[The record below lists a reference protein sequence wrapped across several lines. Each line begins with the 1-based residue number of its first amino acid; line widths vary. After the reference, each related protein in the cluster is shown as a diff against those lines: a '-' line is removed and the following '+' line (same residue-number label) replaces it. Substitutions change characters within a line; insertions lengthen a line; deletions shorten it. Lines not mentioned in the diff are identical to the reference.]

1 MPEYDDDW
9 DVPENRD
16 DPENE
21 DETPDEEEIPEEE
34 DVSAE
39 EEIPE
44 EEDTLEEEEIL
55 EEEDVPEEE
64 EEILDEEDIP
74 EDEEEILE
82 EEEVPEEESPAEES
96 PLAEENLPHQKNT
109 LDEENTPDGGKKKK
123 LTWKTVLLALVVFAI
138 IGSLVQ
144 VVARG
149 GFGGALN
156 TTGSG
161 GGSTPKKGQH
171 SRQEQEI
178 RPPKQPKTIRLG
190 NQRVPQAS
198 GPIIVINPG
207 LVTPGGSAAVEG
219 GGFDKKATV
228 DILLK
233 ARKSDT
239 KGRAIG
245 SVRSDRFGSI
255 YARFTMPETAGNRPA
270 TLVAQQRGSSKTAE
284 AKVIT
289 GGAVGTAK
297 INKMVGRPG
306 DVVTVTA
313 RGFRPGEPIDV
324 FWGRTT
330 GIPVTTLRT
339 DSSGSVG
346 QAAIK
351 VGVAPTGSSTLVLVG
366 KRSKTTATA
375 PFQMLAM
382 YPAMKS
388 KPYALKAGQRI
399 TLSANKFAPGER
411 VLVYINSTGG
421 LPAFTAQANGMGQIR
436 DVAFNVPFGLKGRQT
451 LMAIGDQSRAVVRSG
466 FTVLP
471 YTPSAEPSAF
481 GGRAGT
487 TLSFYV
493 AGFAPGETVDAYA
506 GSGSKGQRKIGTFQ
520 VDSRGKASAVGSYK
534 ITPADESGVAF
545 QLVGQKSGGIAKA
558 SINMSQGH
566 GD

>member
-1 MPEYDDDW
+1 MPQYDDDW
-9 DVPENRD
+9 DVPEDTD

-21 DETPDEEEIPEEE
+21 ENIPDEEEIPEEE
-34 DVSAE
+34 
-39 EEIPE
+39 EIP
-44 EEDTLEEEEIL
+44 
-55 EEEDVPEEE
+55 
-64 EEILDEEDIP
+64 DEE
-74 EDEEEILE
+74 
-82 EEEVPEEESPAEES
+82 
-96 PLAEENLPHQKNT
+96 NT
-109 LDEENTPDGGKKKK
+109 LDEEDTPEEDILDEEETPEEEEIPDEENTLDEEDTPHGEKKKK
-123 LTWKTVLLALVVFAI
+123 LTWKTALLALVVFAI
-138 IGSLVQ
+138 VGSLVQ

-149 GFGGALN
+149 GFGGALD

-161 GGSTPKKGQH
+161 GGSAPKKEHH
-171 SRQEQEI
+171 SRQQQEI
-178 RPPKQPKTIRLG
+178 RPPKQPKTIKLG

-233 ARKSDT
+233 ARKTDT

-330 GIPVTTLRT
+330 GIPVTTLHT

-382 YPAMKS
+382 YPSMKS

-421 LPAFTAQANGMGQIR
+421 LPAFTAQANAMGQIR

-534 ITPADESGVAF
+534 ITTADESGVSF
-545 QLVGQKSGGIAKA
+545 QLVGQKSGGVARA

-566 GD
+566 GG

>member
-9 DVPENRD
+9 DVPEDRD

-21 DETPDEEEIPEEE
+21 EDILEDEDVPDEEEIPEEE
-34 DVSAE
+34 
-39 EEIPE
+39 EIP
-44 EEDTLEEEEIL
+44 DEEEIL
-55 EEEDVPEEE
+55 EEED
-64 EEILDEEDIP
+64 IP
-74 EDEEEILE
+74 DEEEI
-82 EEEVPEEESPAEES
+82 PD
-96 PLAEENLPHQKNT
+96 QGNT
-109 LDEENTPDGGKKKK
+109 LGEEDTPDGDKKKK
-123 LTWKTVLLALVVFAI
+123 LSWKTVLLALVVFAI
-138 IGSLVQ
+138 VGSLVQ

-156 TTGSG
+156 TTGGG
-161 GGSTPKKGQH
+161 GGSAPKKEH
-171 SRQEQEI
+171 SRQEHEI
-178 RPPKQPKTIRLG
+178 RPPKQPKTIKLG

-207 LVTPGGSAAVEG
+207 LVNPGGSAAVEG

-245 SVRSDRFGSI
+245 SVRSDKFGSI
-255 YARFTMPETAGNRPA
+255 YARFTMPESAGNRPA
-270 TLVAQQRGSSKTAE
+270 TLVAQQRGSTKTAE
-284 AKVIT
+284 AKVVT

-297 INKMVGRPG
+297 INKLVGRPG

-313 RGFRPGEPIDV
+313 RGFRPGETIDV

-330 GIPVTTLRT
+330 GVPVTTLHT
-339 DSSGSVG
+339 DSSGGVG

-382 YPAMKS
+382 YPSMKS

-534 ITPADESGVAF
+534 ITTADESGVAF
-545 QLVGQKSGGIAKA
+545 QLIGQKSGGVAKA

-566 GD
+566 GG

>member
-9 DVPENRD
+9 DVPEDRD

-21 DETPDEEEIPEEE
+21 E
-34 DVSAE
+34 DIV
-39 EEIPE
+39 
-44 EEDTLEEEEIL
+44 ED
-55 EEEDVPEEE
+55 
-64 EEILDEEDIP
+64 EDIP
-74 EDEEEILE
+74 EDEDVPDEEDILE
-82 EEEVPEEESPAEES
+82 EEIPDEEST
-96 PLAEENLPHQKNT
+96 LDEENIPDEGNT
-109 LDEENTPDGGKKKK
+109 LDEEDTPAGDKKKK

-138 IGSLVQ
+138 VGSLVQ

-161 GGSTPKKGQH
+161 GGGAPKKEHH
-171 SRQEQEI
+171 SRQEQQI

-245 SVRSDRFGSI
+245 SVRSDKFGSI
-255 YARFTMPETAGNRPA
+255 YARFTMPDNAGNRPA

-330 GIPVTTLRT
+330 GIPVTTLHT
-339 DSSGSVG
+339 DSSGGVG

-382 YPAMKS
+382 YPSMKS

-493 AGFAPGETVDAYA
+493 AGFAPGETVTAYA
-506 GSGSKGQRKIGTFQ
+506 GSGSKAQRKIGTFQ
-520 VDSRGKASAVGSYK
+520 VDSRGKAAAVGSYK
-534 ITPADESGVAF
+534 ITPADESGVSF
-545 QLVGQKSGGIAKA
+545 QLIGQKSGGVARA
-558 SINMSQGH
+558 SINMSQGR

>member
-1 MPEYDDDW
+1 MPQYDDDW
-9 DVPENRD
+9 DVPEDRD
-16 DPENE
+16 YPENE
-21 DETPDEEEIPEEE
+21 ENIPDEEDILDDEEIPEEE
-34 DVSAE
+34 DILDE
-39 EEIPE
+39 EEIP
-44 EEDTLEEEEIL
+44 
-55 EEEDVPEEE
+55 
-64 EEILDEEDIP
+64 DEE
-74 EDEEEILE
+74 
-82 EEEVPEEESPAEES
+82 
-96 PLAEENLPHQKNT
+96 NT
-109 LDEENTPDGGKKKK
+109 LDEEHTPDGEKKKK

-138 IGSLVQ
+138 VGSLVQ

-161 GGSTPKKGQH
+161 GGGAPKKEQH

-178 RPPKQPKTIRLG
+178 RPPKQPKTIKLG

-228 DILLK
+228 DILIK

-255 YARFTMPETAGNRPA
+255 YARFTMPDTAGNRPA

-306 DVVTVTA
+306 DVVTVSA

-330 GIPVTTLRT
+330 GIPVTTLHT
-339 DSSGSVG
+339 DGSGGVAH
-346 QAAIK
+346 AAIK

-382 YPAMKS
+382 YPSMKS

-471 YTPSAEPSAF
+471 YSPSAEPSAF

-493 AGFAPGETVDAYA
+493 AGFAPGETVTAYA
-506 GSGSKGQRKIGTFQ
+506 GSGSKAQRKIGTFQ
-520 VDSRGKASAVGSYK
+520 VDSRGKAAAVGSYK
-534 ITPADESGVAF
+534 ITPADESGVSF
-545 QLVGQKSGGIAKA
+545 QLIGQKSGGVARA
-558 SINMSQGH
+558 SINMSQGR

>member
-9 DVPENRD
+9 DVPEDRD
-16 DPENE
+16 DPEN
-21 DETPDEEEIPEEE
+21 EEEIPEEE
-34 DVSAE
+34 EISEEEDVSDE
-39 EEIPE
+39 EEDIPEEEDVSDEEEDVSDEEEDILEDEEIPE
-44 EEDTLEEEEIL
+44 EE
-55 EEEDVPEEE
+55 
-64 EEILDEEDIP
+64 IP
-74 EDEEEILE
+74 L
-82 EEEVPEEESPAEES
+82 V
-96 PLAEENLPHQKNT
+96 EENLPHQKNT
-109 LDEENTPDGGKKKK
+109 LDEENTPDGDKKKK
-123 LTWKTVLLALVVFAI
+123 LTWKTALLALVVFAI
-138 IGSLVQ
+138 VGSLVQ

-149 GFGGALN
+149 GFGGALD
-156 TTGSG
+156 TTGGGG
-161 GGSTPKKGQH
+161 GGSAPKKHH

-178 RPPKQPKTIRLG
+178 RPPKQPKTIKLG

-207 LVTPGGSAAVEG
+207 LVNPGGSAAVEG

-245 SVRSDRFGSI
+245 SVRSDKSGSI
-255 YARFTMPETAGNRPA
+255 YARFTMPESAGNRPA
-270 TLVAQQRGSSKTAE
+270 TLVAQQRGSTKAAE

-297 INKMVGRPG
+297 INKLVGRPG

-313 RGFRPGEPIDV
+313 RGFRPGETIDV

-330 GIPVTTLRT
+330 GIPVTTLHT

-382 YPAMKS
+382 YPSMKS

-493 AGFAPGETVDAYA
+493 AGFAPGETVNAYA
-506 GSGSKGQRKIGTFQ
+506 GSGSKGQRKIGSFQ

-534 ITPADESGVAF
+534 ITTADESGVAF
-545 QLVGQKSGGIAKA
+545 QLIGQKSGGVAKA
-558 SINMSQGH
+558 SINMSQGR

>member
-1 MPEYDDDW
+1 MKAMPEYDDDW
-9 DVPENRD
+9 DVPEDEDRD
-16 DPENE
+16 APENE
-21 DETPDEEEIPEEE
+21 GD
-34 DVSAE
+34 
-39 EEIPE
+39 
-44 EEDTLEEEEIL
+44 
-55 EEEDVPEEE
+55 
-64 EEILDEEDIP
+64 
-74 EDEEEILE
+74 
-82 EEEVPEEESPAEES
+82 SPR
-96 PLAEENLPHQKNT
+96 NRN
-109 LDEENTPDGGKKKK
+109 KKKI
-123 LTWKTVLLALVVFAI
+123 TWKTVLLALVVFAI
-138 IGSLVQ
+138 VGSLVQ

-156 TTGSG
+156 TTGNGG
-161 GGSTPKKGQH
+161 GGSPKKER
-171 SRQEQEI
+171 SEQEV

-190 NQRVPQAS
+190 NQRIPQSS

-207 LVTPGGSAAVEG
+207 LVTPGSKAAVEG

-239 KGRAIG
+239 KGRPIG
-245 SVRSDRFGSI
+245 SVKTDRYGSI
-255 YARFTMPETAGNRPA
+255 YARFTLPESVGTRPT
-270 TLVAQQRGSSKTAE
+270 TLVAQQRGSTKTAQ
-284 AKVIT
+284 AQVIT
-289 GGAVGTAK
+289 GGAVGTAR

-306 DVVTVTA
+306 DVVSVSA
-313 RGFRPGEPIDV
+313 HGFRPGEAIDV

-330 GIPVTTLRT
+330 GTPVTTLHT
-339 DSSGSVG
+339 DSGGSVG
-346 QAAIK
+346 RADIK

-382 YPAMKS
+382 YPSIKS
-388 KPYALKAGQRI
+388 SPYALKAGQRL
-399 TLSANKFAPGER
+399 TLSAKKFAPGER

-421 LPAFTAQANGMGQIR
+421 LPAFTAQANEMGQIR
-436 DVAFNVPFGLKGRQT
+436 DVAFNVPYGLKGRQT

-493 AGFAPGETVDAYA
+493 SGFAPGETVNAYA
-506 GSGSKGQRKIGTFQ
+506 GSAANNQRKIGTFQ

-534 ITPADESGVAF
+534 ITPGDENGVSF
-545 QLVGQKSGGIAKA
+545 QLIGQRSGGVAKA
-558 SINMSQGH
+558 SINMSSGQGQGH
-566 GD
+566 

>member
-9 DVPENRD
+9 DLPEDRDVPENRD
-16 DPENE
+16 
-21 DETPDEEEIPEEE
+21 
-34 DVSAE
+34 A
-39 EEIPE
+39 
-44 EEDTLEEEEIL
+44 
-55 EEEDVPEEE
+55 
-64 EEILDEEDIP
+64 P
-74 EDEEEILE
+74 EDEEN
-82 EEEVPEEESPAEES
+82 P
-96 PLAEENLPHQKNT
+96 
-109 LDEENTPDGGKKKK
+109 TPGNKKKK

-138 IGSLVQ
+138 VGSLVQ
-144 VVARG
+144 VIARG

-156 TTGSG
+156 TTGNG
-161 GGSTPKKGQH
+161 GGGAPKKGHAQQ
-171 SRQEQEI
+171 QEV
-178 RPPKQPKTIRLG
+178 RPPKQPKTIKLG

-245 SVRSDRFGSI
+245 SVRSDRYGSI
-255 YARFTMPETAGNRPA
+255 YARFRMPESASNRPA
-270 TLVAQQRGSSKTAE
+270 TLVAQQRGSTKTAQ
-284 AKVIT
+284 AQVVT

-306 DVVTVTA
+306 DVVSVSA
-313 RGFRPGEPIDV
+313 HGFRPGEAIDV
-324 FWGRTT
+324 FWGRVSGT
-330 GIPVTTLRT
+330 PVTTLHT
-339 DSSGSVG
+339 DSGGGVG
-346 QAAIK
+346 RADIK
-351 VGVAPTGSSTLVLVG
+351 VGVAPIGSSTLVLVG

-382 YPAMKS
+382 YPSMKS

-487 TLSFYV
+487 TLSFYC
-493 AGFAPGETVDAYA
+493 AGFAPGETVTAYA
-506 GSGSKGQRKIGTFQ
+506 GSGSTGQRKIGTFQ
-520 VDSRGKASAVGSYK
+520 VDSRGKAAAVGSYK
-534 ITPADESGVAF
+534 ITPADENGVAF
-545 QLVGQKSGGIAKA
+545 QLIGQKSGGVAKA
-558 SINMSQGH
+558 SINMSTGRGQGN
-566 GD
+566 

>member
-9 DVPENRD
+9 DVREDRD

-21 DETPDEEEIPEEE
+21 EEIPEEDDVSEEDGISEEDDILEEEEIPEEE
-34 DVSAE
+34 DVSDEDDDILEE

-44 EEDTLEEEEIL
+44 
-55 EEEDVPEEE
+55 
-64 EEILDEEDIP
+64 
-74 EDEEEILE
+74 
-82 EEEVPEEESPAEES
+82 EES

-109 LDEENTPDGGKKKK
+109 LDEENTPDGDKKKK
-123 LTWKTVLLALVVFAI
+123 LTWKTALLALVVFAI

-156 TTGSG
+156 TTGG
-161 GGSTPKKGQH
+161 GGGGAPKKEH

-178 RPPKQPKTIRLG
+178 RPPKQPKTIKLG

-207 LVTPGGSAAVEG
+207 LVNPGGSAAVEG

-233 ARKSDT
+233 VRKSDT

-245 SVRSDRFGSI
+245 SVRSDKSGSI
-255 YARFTMPETAGNRPA
+255 YARFTMPESAGNRPA
-270 TLVAQQRGSSKTAE
+270 TLVAQQRGSTKTAE

-297 INKMVGRPG
+297 INKLVGRPG
-306 DVVTVTA
+306 DVVTVNA
-313 RGFRPGEPIDV
+313 RGFRPGETIDV

-330 GIPVTTLRT
+330 GTPVTTLHT
-339 DSSGSVG
+339 DSSGSVAH
-346 QAAIK
+346 AAIK

-382 YPAMKS
+382 YPSMKS

-493 AGFAPGETVDAYA
+493 AGFAPGETVTAYA
-506 GSGSKGQRKIGTFQ
+506 GSGANGQRKIGTFQ

-545 QLVGQKSGGIAKA
+545 QLIGQKSGGVAKA
-558 SINMSQGH
+558 SINMSQGR